1 MIFAITTALLF
12 AFSAICNTRVSRA
25 MDQITANL
33 LRLTTAAILLGI
45 ITFLFYPE
53 SFQFEASL
61 WLALSG
67 LIGFGIGDIALF
79 IALSRIGS
87 RLTILINF
95 CTATVIGAFADKLLL
110 NDSITFRTWSFI
122 SLVLIGL
129 IIALLPTKNSLT
141 FLKGKGLGMI
151 TALIAGIGQ
160 GVGATT
166 SRIAENKALEN
177 GLSISAAS
185 QAFQRVFA
193 GMIFLLIIH
202 LIKKK
207 IFKRGTDSG
216 TSKVFHW
223 LVLAAIFGPVLGV
236 TCFQQSLKTMTS
248 GESMAIISTSP
259 LILIPLAYFFEQDT
273 PTKKSIFGTLLAIFG
288 VIGITLS
295 I

>member
-122 SLVLIGL
+122 CLVLIGL

-223 LVLAAIFGPVLGV
+223 LILAAIFGPVLGV

>member
-122 SLVLIGL
+122 CLVLIGL

-202 LIKKK
+202 IIKKK
-207 IFKRGTDSG
+207 IFKRGTGSG

>member
-79 IALSRIGS
+79 IALSKIGS

-122 SLVLIGL
+122 CLVLIGL

-202 LIKKK
+202 IIKKK

-273 PTKKSIFGTLLAIFG
+273 PTKKSIFGRSAKREILVCNKIN
-288 VIGITLS
+288 
-295 I
+295 

>member
-1 MIFAITTALLF
+1 MIFAITTAFLF

-53 SFQFEASL
+53 TFQFEASL

-110 NDSITFRTWSFI
+110 NDSISFRTWSFI
-122 SLVLIGL
+122 CLVLVGL
-129 IIALLPTKNSLT
+129 IIALLPTKRSLN

-160 GVGATT
+160 GIGATT
-166 SRIAENKALEN
+166 SRIAESKALES

-202 LIKKK
+202 LIKKR
-207 IFKRGTDSG
+207 ISSRGCDRKS
-216 TSKVFHW
+216 SEVFHW
-223 LVLAAIFGPVLGV
+223 VVLAAIFGPVLGV

-259 LILIPLAYFFEQDT
+259 LLLIPLAYFFEQDT
-273 PTKKSIFGTLLAIFG
+273 PTKKSILGTLLAIFG

>member
-45 ITFLFYPE
+45 ITFLFYPKT
-53 SFQFEASL
+53 FQFEASL

-122 SLVLIGL
+122 CLVLIGL

>member
-1 MIFAITTALLF
+1 MIFAITTAFLF

-110 NDSITFRTWSFI
+110 NDSISFRTWSFI
-122 SLVLIGL
+122 CLVLVGL
-129 IIALLPTKNSLT
+129 IIALLPTKRSLN

-160 GVGATT
+160 GIGATT
-166 SRIAENKALEN
+166 SRIAENKALES

-202 LIKKK
+202 IIKKK

-259 LILIPLAYFFEQDT
+259 LLLIPLAYFFEQDT
-273 PTKKSIFGTLLAIFG
+273 PTKKSILGTLLAIFG

>member
-122 SLVLIGL
+122 CLVLIGL

-202 LIKKK
+202 IIKKK

>member
-122 SLVLIGL
+122 CLVLIGL

-207 IFKRGTDSG
+207 ISNRGTDSG

-259 LILIPLAYFFEQDT
+259 LLLIPLAYFFEKDT

-288 VIGITLS
+288 VIGITLN

>member
-12 AFSAICNTRVSRA
+12 AFSAICNTRGSRA

-122 SLVLIGL
+122 CLVLIGL

>member
-122 SLVLIGL
+122 CLVLIGL

-259 LILIPLAYFFEQDT
+259 LILIPLAYFFEQDR
-273 PTKKSIFGTLLAIFG
+273 PTKKSILGTLLAIFG

>member
-122 SLVLIGL
+122 CLVLIGL

>member
-122 SLVLIGL
+122 CLVLIGL

-160 GVGATT
+160 GIGATT

>member
-122 SLVLIGL
+122 CLVLIGL

-202 LIKKK
+202 IIKKK
-207 IFKRGTDSG
+207 IFTSGTDSG

-223 LVLAAIFGPVLGV
+223 LVFAAIFGPVLGV

>member
-122 SLVLIGL
+122 CLVLIGL

-202 LIKKK
+202 LIEKK